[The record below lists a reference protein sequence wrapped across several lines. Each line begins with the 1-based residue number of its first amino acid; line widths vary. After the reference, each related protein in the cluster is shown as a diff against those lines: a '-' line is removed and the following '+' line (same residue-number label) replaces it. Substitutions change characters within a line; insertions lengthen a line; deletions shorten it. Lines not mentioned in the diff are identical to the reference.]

1 MSNISALTK
10 LTRNGRVTIPARLR
24 RFVGIEPGDYIEVT
38 VQGDG
43 LLLMSKKLIDKS
55 QATSRTEEERNVGA
69 HDKTLK
75 DA

>member
-1 MSNISALTK
+1 M
-10 LTRNGRVTIPARLR
+10 RNGRVTIPARLR
-24 RFVGIEPGDYIEVT
+24 RSVSIEPGDYIEVT

-43 LLLMSKKLIDKS
+43 LLLTPKKLIDKS
-55 QATSRTEEERNVGA
+55 LADSWTQEERNVGA